1 MNQVSAADA
10 AELHSSALSDQ
21 DISAL
26 KVFTCNAP
34 TAKRLT
40 GYSLDG
46 MLIPYFDPF
55 GVPYVGH
62 NGSDFYRLKPRPL
75 GDSNDHDYP
84 KYLSARGVGNRPYFP
99 QNFDWPK
106 FLASKKRKP
115 VIITEGEK
123 KAAALCAAGY
133 PAIGLPGVTAWHDK
147 RERLDNPS
155 DSPAAMVEDA
165 PLTPD
170 DLELARPLPELV
182 EVIELMGAGQKFII
196 LFDSDFQQ
204 KYLIQHAVKRLAEWL
219 TELDADPYLCLLPSE
234 VDGRKNG
241 ADDLIYRHGKNAI
254 DMLLGKAWPAL
265 RRGKDGDG
273 KVLNLPKDN
282 DLKSKAVLAQAA
294 FTRHWAY
301 RPGFGW
307 YKWDGKKWTGAD
319 DAQGTYLDKDLI
331 DLADANGWLGQSMA
345 LLNGL
350 TRHLKAQLMIGENF
364 WNRSNLIPFQ
374 NGVLEGIGNVFRA
387 FSPADY
393 NTRCLTYDYEPA
405 AQSPIWKSFI
415 AQALGDDPNAI
426 ELVRSFFRWAITPKS
441 EGKLKLEVCWDLYG
455 KPGTGKGTVLE
466 TLQNLLGR
474 DNTGSFDSEMLSNPN
489 CLAQMKDKPCS
500 ISFDDS
506 GHLGNVG
513 TFAKLISN
521 EPVGIKLLYQNMIFS
536 SLNTFFIRAYND
548 FVSTTG
554 GNNSALDRRIVA
566 MRFGHKPKVVDL
578 DLQEKLN
585 GELAG
590 IFNWVWGIGE
600 SEMFSRIKNAGSVTA
615 VAKASTERFEA
626 NNPVFTFLA
635 DTFPN
640 GEAKVKPSDLYKSYS
655 DWCKDSGRHAMNQR
669 EFSRK
674 IEYLGCWQT
683 VKSMGYQWWV
693 IPVLD
698 NQSILDNLGIKPK
711 QQDDSPVIEEADVI
725 DINQPRFELRTSS
738 LGGLP
743 VLRVFVL
750 PELAAAWESYLRAAD
765 FQIVRVKHDIPLTRI
780 SVTNV
785 SDENLAKL
793 CGQNARSEPAWG
805 I

>member
-1 MNQVSAADA
+1 MNQVSAAHT
-10 AELHSSALSDQ
+10 AELRLSALSDS

-26 KVFTCNAP
+26 KIFTCNSP

-46 MLIPYFDPF
+46 MLIPYFDPY
-55 GVPYVGH
+55 GVPYVGF
-62 NGSDFYRLKPRPL
+62 NGSDYHRLKPTPL
-75 GDSNDHDYP
+75 GDSDHSDYP
-84 KYLSARGVGNRPYFP
+84 KYLSAKGVGNRPYFP

-106 FLASKKRKP
+106 FISTRNKQP
-115 VIITEGEK
+115 IIITEGEK
-123 KAAALCAAGY
+123 TAAALCAAGY
-133 PAIGLPGVTAWHDK
+133 PAIGLAGVYAWRDK
-147 RERLDNPS
+147 RSRIDNPS
-155 DSPAAMVEDA
+155 ELPAQMAEDTELQPEEL
-165 PLTPD
+165 PLSLPV
-170 DLELARPLPELV
+170 PELT
-182 EVIELMGAGQKFII
+182 EVLETLGPRKYII
-196 LFDSDFQQ
+196 CFDSDLTQNFMVQQ
-204 KYLIQHAVKRLAEWL
+204 AAKSLAEWL
-219 TELDADPYLCLLPSE
+219 HEKECEPLICLLPAE
-234 VDGRKNG
+234 VNGQKNG
-241 ADDLIYRHGKNAI
+241 ADDLIYRHGKSAI

-265 RRGKDGDG
+265 RWGKDGES
-273 KVLNLPKDN
+273 KVLNLPKES

-294 FTRHWAY
+294 FTRRWAY

-307 YKWDGKKWTGAD
+307 YKWDGKKWAGAD

-393 NTRCLTYDYEPA
+393 NTRCLTYDYEPV
-405 AQSPIWKSFI
+405 AQSPIWNSFI
-415 AQALGDDPNAI
+415 AQALGDDPDAI

-474 DNTGSFDSEMLSNPN
+474 DNTGTFDSEMLANPN

-506 GHLGNVG
+506 GHLSNVG

-521 EPVGIKLLYQNMIFS
+521 EPVGIKLLYQNMIFT

-600 SEMFSRIKNAGSVTA
+600 SEMFSRIKNAGSVDA
-615 VAKASTERFEA
+615 VARASTERYEA
-626 NNPVFTFLA
+626 NNPVFTFLT
-635 DTFPN
+635 DIFPN
-640 GEAKVKPSDLYKSYS
+640 GDAKIKPSDLYKSYS

-669 EFSRK
+669 EFNRK

-683 VKSMGYQWWV
+683 SKSMGHQWWV

-698 NQSILDNLGIKPK
+698 NQSILDNLGIKSK
-711 QQDDSPVIEEADVI
+711 QQDDSPVIKEADVI
-725 DINQPRFELRTSS
+725 DVNQPRFELKTPSNNS
-738 LGGLP
+738 WP

-750 PELAAAWESYLRAAD
+750 PELADTWEKYLYRAG
-765 FQIVRVKHDIPLTRI
+765 FEIVRVKNGTPLTRI
-780 SVTNV
+780 SCGNV
-785 SDENLAKL
+785 RDETLAKL
-793 CGQNARSEPAWG
+793 RGQNARSEPVWG